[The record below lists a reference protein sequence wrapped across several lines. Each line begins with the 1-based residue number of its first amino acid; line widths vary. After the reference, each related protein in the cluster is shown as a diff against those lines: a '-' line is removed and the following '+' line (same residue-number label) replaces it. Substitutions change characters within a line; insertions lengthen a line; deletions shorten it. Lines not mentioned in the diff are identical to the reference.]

1 MLIVFSI
8 LIHYNES
15 KAKFIFFF
23 LNWTKQEVTS
33 ATQEPT
39 IVSSPFYNV
48 SVSVI
53 QKANFK

>member
-15 KAKFIFFF
+15 KAKFIFF